1 MISSILLVVL
11 FISVLITFHE
21 FGHLIVAKLT
31 HIPVEVFSIGF
42 GPPLL
47 RKKLGETE
55 YRLAI
60 IPLGG
65 YIKMVGEEDQA
76 AGGFSERSF
85 GVKASVIAAGPVSN
99 LILGF
104 LMLCVMYAVFGLSY
118 TAPVVDADPDSWAAA
133 AGFRTHDVV
142 LSAAGD
148 TVENFEDLE
157 RILSENAGA
166 GIPVAV
172 MRDGRRVEWTYPVP
186 PGYSGADPAPVIGRV
201 LPGSPAHDAGIRP
214 GDTVRSIAGQRVAT
228 WTELIEAIQAQD
240 SSGFAIGW
248 SRAGVEYA
256 ESLATAPEDNPEAG
270 FRAGEIGIELDV
282 GWQVS
287 PLILPVVGNV
297 RRGGPGSR
305 AGIRPGDTIV
315 SVAGQELGSWD
326 DYLRAMRARGGER
339 ISISWRRGGVTV
351 QDSITPALESDQLTG
366 EKVGQIGI
374 TVGTP
379 RDRMPVHRAAWLA
392 LTRTG
397 YVVVQTFVIIYSVIA
412 RRITARAIGGPI
424 MVAKIAYEGA
434 SWGAE
439 YFLAL
444 WALLSINL
452 FVVNML
458 PIPVLDGG
466 RIVLFVVEGIRR
478 RRLTD
483 KEVGWAMN
491 IGWALIA
498 LIVVLTLFNDI
509 ARLIAK

>member
-1 MISSILLVVL
+1 MISSILLVAL

-21 FGHLIVAKLT
+21 FGHLIVAKLA

-47 RKKLGETE
+47 KKKWGETE

-76 AGGFSERSF
+76 AGGFNERSF
-85 GVKASVIAAGPVSN
+85 GVKAAVIAAGPVSN

-118 TAPVVDADPDSWAAA
+118 TAPVVDVGPDSSAAA
-133 AGFRTHDVV
+133 AGFRTDDVV

-157 RILSENAGA
+157 KVLSENAGA
-166 GIPVAV
+166 EIPVAV
-172 MRDGRRVEWTYPVP
+172 MRDGRRIEWTYAVP
-186 PGYSGADPAPVIGRV
+186 AGYSGADPAPVIGRV
-201 LPGSPAHDAGIRP
+201 LPGSPAHNAGLQP
-214 GDTVRSIAGQRVAT
+214 GDTIASIAGQRVAT
-228 WTELIEAIQAQD
+228 WSELIKGIQAQD
-240 SSGFAIGW
+240 SSRFAIEW
-248 SRAGVEYA
+248 SHAGVESA
-256 ESLATAPEDNPEAG
+256 ESLAIAREDNPEAG
-270 FRAGEIGIELDV
+270 FKAGEIGIELDIS
-282 GWQVS
+282 WQVN
-287 PLILPVVGNV
+287 PLIPPVVGNV
-297 RRGGPGSR
+297 RRGGPASK
-305 AGIRPGDTIV
+305 AGIRPGDTLV
-315 SVAGQELGSWD
+315 SVAGQELHSWD
-326 DYLRAMRARGGER
+326 DYLRAMRARGGEQVAL
-339 ISISWRRGGVTV
+339 SLRRAGVII
-351 QDSITPALESDQLTG
+351 QDSITPTVESDQLTG
-366 EKVGQIGI
+366 ERVGQIGI
-374 TVGTP
+374 TVGMP
-379 RDRMPVHRAAWLA
+379 RDRMPIYRAAWQA

-397 YVVVQTFVIIYSVIA
+397 YVVVQTFIIIYSVVT

-491 IGWALIA
+491 IGWVLIA
-498 LIVVLTLFNDI
+498 LIVVFTLFNDI
-509 ARLIAK
+509 FRLIAK

>member
-1 MISSILLVVL
+1 MISSILLVAL
-11 FISVLITFHE
+11 FIGVLITFHE
-21 FGHLIVAKLT
+21 FGHLILAKLSR
-31 HIPVEVFSIGF
+31 IPVEVFSIGF

-47 RKKLGETE
+47 RKKWGQTE
-55 YRLAI
+55 YRLAV

-76 AGGFSERSF
+76 AGGLSERSF

-99 LILGF
+99 LVLGF

-118 TAPVVDADPDSWAAA
+118 TAPVVDVEPDSPAAA
-133 AGFRTHDVV
+133 AGFRTSDVV

-157 RILSENAGA
+157 RILAANAGTE
-166 GIPVAV
+166 IPVAV
-172 MRDGRRVEWTYPVP
+172 IRDGRRVEWTYQVPV
-186 PGYSGADPAPVIGRV
+186 GYSGSDPPPVIGRV
-201 LPGSPAHDAGIRP
+201 LPGSPAQAAGLRP
-214 GDTVRSIAGQRVAT
+214 GDTVRSIAGQRIAT
-228 WTELIEAIQAQD
+228 WTELIQGIGSQD
-240 SSGFAIGW
+240 SSRFAIGW
-248 SRAGVEYA
+248 SRGGVEFA
-256 ESLATAPEDNPEAG
+256 DSLSVAARDDPVAG

-282 GWQVS
+282 SWQVS
-287 PLILPVVGNV
+287 PLILPVVGKV
-297 RRGGPGSR
+297 RRGGPASL
-305 AGIRPGDTIV
+305 AGIRPGDTIL
-315 SVAGQELGSWD
+315 SVADQELRSWN
-326 DYLRAMRARGGER
+326 DYLRAMRVRGGEKVAV
-339 ISISWRRGGVTV
+339 SWRRDGVTID
-351 QDSITPALESDQLTG
+351 DSITPVVESDQLTG

-374 TVGTP
+374 TVGMP
-379 RDRMPVHRAAWLA
+379 RDRMPLHRAAWQA

-397 YVVVQTFVIIYSVIA
+397 YVVVQTFVIIYSVVA

-466 RIVLFVVEGIRR
+466 RIVLFAVEGIRR
-478 RRLTD
+478 RRLSE

-491 IGWALIA
+491 IGWVLIA
-498 LIVVLTLFNDI
+498 LIVVFTLFNDI
-509 ARLIAK
+509 IRLVAK